1 MAQYEQTSY
10 TNNDIK
16 LFLLNEF
23 KDENNK
29 DKLNYI
35 IQDILEANYYNKL
48 SQRTYSQFY
57 HKKLVD
63 TITYRLKKPITY
75 KHSKDHYTDA
85 F

>member
-16 LFLLNEF
+16 LFLLNDF
-23 KDENNK
+23 KDQNNQ

-35 IQDILEANYYNKL
+35 IEDLLEQKNYNKI
-48 SQRTYSQFY
+48 SQRSYALFY

-63 TITYRLKKPITY
+63 TITYRLKQPITY
-75 KHSKDHYTDA
+75 KHSNGHYTDA